1 MEVLRIEEFLEAQ
14 GFVQRRKTKTQ
25 EIVNSIKD
33 FLNGKASKGKV
44 ITEFSGKKLEKPLL
58 VLKASDFGEESLSY
72 SGLVYAVRQ
81 ENLNCKLATKELFK
95 AKSTSKTASRC
106 KELLVIP
113 EN

>member
-1 MEVLRIEEFLEAQ
+1 MEILRIEEFLEAQ
-14 GFVQRRKTKTQ
+14 GFTQRRKTKTQ

-58 VLKASDFGEESLSY
+58 MLKASDFGEDSLSF
-72 SGLVYAVRQ
+72 SGLQLAVR
-81 ENLNCKLATKELFK
+81 ENDLKVRLAVKELFK
-95 AKSTSKTASRC
+95 AKSNSKTASRC

-113 EN
+113 E